1 LKTPRL
7 PAADGVFST
16 ALFAVTNLP
25 VSQSLSWLIVS
36 SYFFS
41 FATASNDVFHFSKTS
56 TTPDRLT
63 RSPLLAQCFTLRGNF
78 FGEIPGMP
86 ETNRN

>member
-1 LKTPRL
+1 VRRAQELFLICHSALGVP
-7 PAADGVFST
+7 VFSECSRSFPPSNLMRSLTDAMNTT
-16 ALFAVTNLP
+16 AGP
-25 VSQSLSWLIVS
+25 
-36 SYFFS
+36 
-41 FATASNDVFHFSKTS
+41 VFHFSKTS